1 MTKTQQNSNYKAD
14 SIKVLKG
21 LDAVRKRP
29 GMYIGD
35 TDDGTGLHH
44 MVYEVV
50 DNSIDE
56 ALAGYCKNITV
67 EINKDGTISVDYDF
81 VDPDTFVSEVNR
93 VNPDYPH
100 THTIAAMIRNTVN
113 ELEYV
118 GSEMKKLLRVV

>member
-1 MTKTQQNSNYKAD
+1 MLSKTEKESYKAD

-35 TDDGTGLHH
+35 TNTNGLHH

-56 ALAGYCKNITV
+56 AMAGHCDT
-67 EINKDGTISVDYDF
+67 INVTLTKDGTCKVSDNGRGIPTDMHPTEGISAATVVLTVLHAGGKFDK
-81 VDPDTFVSEVNR
+81 DTYKVSGVFM
-93 VNPDYPH
+93 VLVY
-100 THTIAAMIRNTVN
+100 
-113 ELEYV
+113 
-118 GSEMKKLLRVV
+118 LL